1 MRTFAVTYIA
11 EVNKDIKVPEKREM
25 LIKEINIVQALEKM
39 AKKVSLY
46 RRILSIEELY
56 NTKIKT

>member
-1 MRTFAVTYIA
+1 MRTFAIKYIA
-11 EVNKDIKVPEKREM
+11 EINKDIKVPEKREM

-46 RRILSIEELY
+46 RRILSIEE
-56 NTKIKT
+56 IK